1 MRMKTAILSYAAA
14 ALLFAPL
21 AALAQI
27 PGIISY
33 QGLITSHGTNFT
45 GTGQF
50 KFVLVR
56 GTSTNSLWSNDGTS
70 ANGGEPAAAVGVGV
84 TNGLFTVL
92 LGDTTLANMV
102 SIPVPIF
109 TNADVRLR
117 IWFSDGGPF
126 ARLSPDQRLTSVGYA
141 MRAGG
146 VIDNSISGDDIT
158 DNTVTSADI
167 ANTLT
172 LQRLN
177 LGSINWDGS
186 LYLYAEPM
194 GGGGL
199 ANPNGSPRGH
209 LLGDVIGSELALF
222 FSNSQTGVVVSSRSP
237 GGRVRLWDSFGTLS
251 ALLGTVGGGG
261 DLNLFQIS
269 GDPGITLDGDR
280 STFDNLESSGGE
292 ISVYNRNGVVGLL
305 LDGDHDTAGRIEV
318 RQPNGSPYVD
328 IFGRGAGNAGEI
340 RVKTSGGTIS
350 GVQILGGETGGTGGQ
365 VTLRQADNTETIILD
380 GEFNAGGGGRIDMRN
395 GSGTSTIG
403 LGASGGDA
411 TLAGGGLLRLGPLDG
426 ANLVLDQNE
435 ITARNNGVQAP
446 LFLNPNQGN
455 VVIGRG
461 SELTPPARLLV
472 ESDPGQD
479 SLRVRVGT
487 STRFYVSGS
496 GQVGINTTNL
506 ATGYEL
512 SVNGQVICEEL
523 VVEVSGNWP
532 DYVFADDYKPMPI
545 EELEAAIKRDKRLP
559 GVPSAAEVEKKGLSV
574 GQMQKQMME
583 KIEELTLYIIDQ
595 DRQIKAQR
603 DEIRELRAQV
613 TTRSGERNVSNLR

>member
-1 MRMKTAILSYAAA
+1 MKTVILSCVTG
-14 ALLFAPL
+14 ALLLGPFSAP
-21 AALAQI
+21 AQI

-33 QGLITSHGTNFT
+33 QGLITSNGTNYT
-45 GTGQF
+45 GTGHF
-50 KFVLVR
+50 KFALMR
-56 GTSTNSLWSNDGTS
+56 GASTLSLWSNDGTS
-70 ANGGEPAAAVGVGV
+70 VNGMQPASAVQVGV

-92 LGDTTLANMV
+92 LGDTTMGMQT
-102 SIPVPIF
+102 IPVPIF

-117 IWFSDGGPF
+117 IWFSDGVAPP
-126 ARLSPDQRLTSVGYA
+126 AQLSPDQRMTSVGYA
-141 MRAGG
+141 MRAGSVVDDAIG
-146 VIDNSISGDDIT
+146 GDEIEDNS
-158 DNTVTSADI
+158 VTSADI

-194 GGGGL
+194 GGGGI
-199 ANPNGSPRGH
+199 ANPQGSPRGH
-209 LLGDVIGSELALF
+209 LLGDVLGSELALF
-222 FSNSQTGVVVSSRSP
+222 FSNAETGVVVSSRSP

-269 GDPGITLDGDR
+269 GDLGIKLDGDR
-280 STFDNLESSGGE
+280 STFDNQESSGGE

-340 RVKTSGGTIS
+340 RVKTGGGTIS

-365 VTLRQADNTETIILD
+365 IALRQADNTETIVLD
-380 GEFNAGGGGRIDMRN
+380 GEFNANGGGRIDMRN
-395 GSGTSTIG
+395 GAGASTIA

-411 TLAGGGLLRLGPLDG
+411 TLSGGGLLRLGLLDS

-455 VVIGRG
+455 VVIGRA

-479 SLRVRVGT
+479 SLRVRVGG
-487 STRFYVSGS
+487 STKFYVSGT
-496 GQVGINTTNL
+496 GQVGINTTNP
-506 ATGYEL
+506 ATNFEL

-523 VVEVSGNWP
+523 VVEVSGSWP
-532 DYVFADDYKPMPI
+532 DYVFADDYKPMPL
-545 EELEAAIKRDKRLP
+545 EELDAAIKRDKRLP
-559 GVPSAAEVEKKGLSV
+559 GVPSAAEVEKNGLSV

-583 KIEELTLYIIDQ
+583 KIEELTLYVIEQ
-595 DRQIKAQR
+595 DRKLKAQQE
-603 DEIRELRAQV
+603 EIHGLRAQM
-613 TTRSGERNVSNLR
+613 SAPIRNASNPR